1 MTSSFHEF
9 TALEAVHA
17 IQTRQITASA
27 YTAALLSRIE
37 ACESEVQAWHYLDP
51 QHARNQAAKLDAHG
65 DLKSLPLAGAAVGV
79 KDIID
84 TADMPTENGTVLEAG
99 RAISAVDYAG
109 ALRERERH
117 YRQLEALVA
126 PYDAILTPSSTG
138 RRRAD

>member
-1 MTSSFHEF
+1 M
-9 TALEAVHA
+9 
-17 IQTRQITASA
+17 
-27 YTAALLSRIE
+27 LSRRDKSQPLHIPPPY
-37 ACESEVQAWHYLDP
+37 CPESRLVRAKSMLGMYLDL